1 MIASLDIKNF
11 LTIKDSKILFSDNIT
26 CFTGESGSGKSVLAS
41 VLFFLFGEEIKTKI
55 SLKDVSIT
63 ANIKSAVLAGH
74 LRNSGFQ
81 IKEDFYLTREFKGNR
96 SRFLINDKPIG
107 KSDVR
112 NIFLPYLITTH
123 QNLNYLRN
131 EVYIELLS
139 DFDMSK
145 YKFLFD
151 KQAAVKKR
159 YQEIGVKIAGD
170 KEEYEKSKK
179 LIERIKKLKPYR
191 GEIEELRKKI
201 TGIRSAEKIKEI
213 DGQINILLYGDGKLL
228 EHLLLL
234 KKLLIQK
241 EELQGGDLS
250 ASVGDIII
258 NFENGEFQADDIT
271 ESGELEK
278 IKKRL
283 SDLRMLEFRMQ
294 QPLDEVMDNLT
305 DMEKFVRK
313 YDENCAELSDM
324 KQDINQ
330 LHNKIV
336 GLAGDIHDRRLR
348 AALDIEKRLSE
359 ALKGLG
365 IDCSIRFHF
374 EKTDPNR
381 FGTDKIS
388 LLFSSNPQIV
398 PQEIN
403 LVASGGEKSRIL
415 LSLLTIKNK
424 NKILILDEIDEGT
437 SGSTTQKIAS
447 ILRLISQHCQ
457 IVIITHKPQIAAVAD
472 IHCKVSKLTI
482 DNQAVTTIRSLSVKQ
497 RVGELAS
504 LISTESSSEEA
515 RRYAEKL
522 LKN

>member
-1 MIASLDIKNF
+1 MITSLDIKNF
-11 LTIKDSKILFSDNIT
+11 LTIKDSKMLFSDNIT

-41 VLFFLFGEEIKTKI
+41 VLIFLFGEEIKTKI

-63 ANIKSAVLAGH
+63 ANVKSAILGRH
-74 LRNSGFQ
+74 LHNSGFHVE
-81 IKEDFYLTREFKGNR
+81 EDFRFTREFKGNR

-145 YKFLFD
+145 YKLLFD
-151 KQAAVKKR
+151 KQTSIKKR
-159 YQEIGVKIAGD
+159 YQEIKVKIVED
-170 KEEYEKSKK
+170 KRQYEKSKE
-179 LIERIKKLKPYR
+179 LIEKIKKLKPYR

-201 TGIRSAEKIKEI
+201 NSIKSAERIKEI
-213 DGQINILLYGDGKLL
+213 DRQMNVLLYGDGKLL
-228 EHLLLL
+228 EQLLLF

-250 ASVGDIII
+250 ASVDDIII
-258 NFENGEFQADDIT
+258 NFENGEFQADDAA
-271 ESGELEK
+271 ESEDLEK

-294 QPLDEVMDNLT
+294 QSLDEVMDNLS
-305 DMEKFVRK
+305 DMEKFVGE
-313 YDENCAELSDM
+313 YDENCLELSDM
-324 KQDINQ
+324 KRNIDQ
-330 LHNKIV
+330 LHNEIV
-336 GLAGDIHDRRLR
+336 GLADGMHDRRLR
-348 AALDIEKRLSE
+348 TALSIEERLRKT
-359 ALKGLG
+359 LKSLG
-365 IDCSIRFHF
+365 MDCSIRFHF
-374 EKTDPNR
+374 EKVDPNR

-388 LLFSSNPQIV
+388 LLFSSNPQIE

-403 LVASGGEKSRIL
+403 SVASGGEKSRIL
-415 LSLLTIKNK
+415 LSLLTIKDK

-437 SGSTTQKIAS
+437 SGNTTQKIAS
-447 ILRLISQHCQ
+447 IIKLISQHCQ
-457 IVIITHKPQIAAVAD
+457 IILITHKPQIAAVAD
-472 IHCKVSKLTI
+472 IHYKVSKLTA
-482 DNQAVTTIRSLSVKQ
+482 DNQAVTTIRKLSVKQ
-497 RVGELAS
+497 RIGELAS

-515 RRYAEKL
+515 KRYAEKL
-522 LKN
+522 LEN

>member
-11 LTIKDSKILFSDNIT
+11 LTIKDSKMLFSDNIT

-41 VLFFLFGEEIKTKI
+41 VLIFLFGEEIKTKI

-74 LRNSGFQ
+74 LRNSDFQ
-81 IKEDFYLTREFKGNR
+81 IKESFRLTREFKGSR
-96 SRFLINDKPIG
+96 SRFFINDKPIG

-123 QNLNYLRN
+123 QNLNYLRS

-139 DFDMSK
+139 EFDMLK
-145 YKFLFD
+145 YRSLFD
-151 KQAAVKKR
+151 KQTAMKKKYR
-159 YQEIGVKIAGD
+159 EIEVRIAED
-170 KEEYEKSKK
+170 EDQYKRSKE
-179 LIERIKKLKPYR
+179 LIEKIKKIKPYK

-201 TGIRSAEKIKEI
+201 IGIKSVEKIKEI
-213 DGQINILLYGDGKLL
+213 DGQINTLLYGDGKLL
-228 EHLLLL
+228 EHLLLF

-250 ASVGDIII
+250 VSVGDIII
-258 NFENGEFQADDIT
+258 NFENGEFQTDDVI

-294 QPLDEVMDNLT
+294 QPLDEVMDNLA
-305 DMEKFVRK
+305 DMEKFVGK
-313 YDENCAELSDM
+313 YDENCMELSDM
-324 KQDINQ
+324 KQNINQ
-330 LHNKIV
+330 LHNEIV
-336 GLAGDIHDRRLR
+336 GLADDMHDRRLR
-348 AALDIEKRLSE
+348 AALGMEERLSRT
-359 ALKGLG
+359 LKSLG
-365 IDCSIRFHF
+365 VDCSIRFHF
-374 EKTDPNR
+374 EKIDPNR

-388 LLFSSNPQIV
+388 LLFSSNPQIE

-403 LVASGGEKSRIL
+403 SVASGGEKSRVL
-415 LSLLTIKNK
+415 LSLLTIKDK
-424 NKILILDEIDEGT
+424 SKILILDEIDEGT

-457 IVIITHKPQIAAVAD
+457 IVLITHKPQIAAVAD
-472 IHCKVSKLTI
+472 IHYKVSKLTI
-482 DNQAVTTIRSLSVKQ
+482 DNQAVTTIRRLSMEQ

-515 RRYAEKL
+515 KRYAEKL